1 MGFILN
7 MKYVNKNYKIST
19 MVFTIITIQYRDNFN
34 DILHSKQRN
43 NSHIDETGKFDP
55 DIYLFI
61 YLLEHMVIQS
71 SR

>member
-1 MGFILN
+1 MKIIKLVQWYSRLSQYNTEIIL
-7 MKYVNKNYKIST
+7 MI
-19 MVFTIITIQYRDNFN
+19 F
-34 DILHSKQRN
+34 HSKQRN
-43 NSHIDETGKFDP
+43 NSHIDETGKYDP